1 MKKLLLFIS
10 FLIILVNSSVFTQ
23 TENENCP
30 SLFTHERTINPK
42 INIVNIEV
50 IDSNKYY
57 SFPKF
62 RTDLNTISKKI
73 VYPEIAKRAQVE
85 GIVKL
90 LVSIDTSGN
99 VTKVRVNK
107 GYGAGLEESA
117 MAIIQ
122 QEKFYPARLDDTNVL
137 SQAVV
142 DINFDLNLN
151 VDMPDMR
158 IDEIKYELY
167 GGMIFLHKTIIF
179 RSDGSAFFSEDRG
192 YEPSKIYNGK
202 INTYEFTKLNDFIVA
217 QCFFNY
223 NNEYAKKAINDTGK
237 TIITVK
243 SRNHIKSVM
252 SKGQVEPVG
261 LWAIRT
267 VILQEYNQIQWEEV
281 NE

>member
-1 MKKLLLFIS
+1 MKKLLVFLTFLNILF
-10 FLIILVNSSVFTQ
+10 NSSVFAQ
-23 TENENCP
+23 NENDNYP
-30 SLFTHERTINPK
+30 PLFTHERIINPK

-50 IDSNKYY
+50 IDSNKYG

-62 RTDLNTISKKI
+62 RTNLNTISKKI

-85 GIVKL
+85 DIVKL
-90 LVSIDTSGN
+90 LISINTSGN

-117 MAIIQ
+117 IAIIQ
-122 QEKFYPARLDDTNVL
+122 EEKFYPARLDDTNVL

-142 DINFDLNLN
+142 DINFELNLN

-158 IDEIKYELY
+158 IDEIKFELY

-179 RSDGSAFFSEDRG
+179 RSDGSAYFSEDRG